1 MDMDEK
7 DLKNVNGGTGDE
19 YSNLLKKYPHLKN
32 ILGGKNLEEYPNK
45 KRKNPITLK
54 YGILEKRNN
63 KKEKE

>member
-1 MDMDEK
+1 MMKKNKGEPDMDKEK
-7 DLKNVNGGTGDE
+7 FDIDE
-19 YSNLLKKYPHLKN
+19 KILKN
-32 ILGGKNLEEYPNK
+32 ISGGKSLEEYPNK

>member
-1 MDMDEK
+1 MKKNKGDSDMSKKNFDIDEK
-7 DLKNVNGGTGDE
+7 N
-19 YSNLLKKYPHLKN
+19 LKN
-32 ILGGKNLEEYPNK
+32 ISGGKNLEEYPNK

>member
-1 MDMDEK
+1 MNKMMKKNKGDSDMSKKNFDIDEK
-7 DLKNVNGGTGDE
+7 N
-19 YSNLLKKYPHLKN
+19 LKN
-32 ILGGKNLEEYPNK
+32 ISGGKNLEEYPNK